1 MFQNKTKNISKVIV
15 TVDLL
20 LLLVSILLAKSAGYS
35 WELQNNFYIF
45 FTVSCLF
52 IWMALAL
59 KLGLYDL
66 PRIIQL
72 DKIINQILNAFV
84 CFSFLSSGLI
94 FIITENKFSRS
105 HILVFL
111 VSFFFFILIW
121 RVLFVFWLK
130 YTRRKGNLDSKI
142 VIVGIDKNMT
152 NLINKVYLNRDYGYN
167 ILGVFTDT
175 EEYNRDEKY
184 TKGKLIDVF
193 DFLEKNKTDQIIISL
208 PHTQNKLLN
217 DLLKYADNSMIRV
230 RVIPEFSEYLSQV
243 FTIDYIQNVP
253 VMKLRR
259 EPLQSLTN
267 RVLKR
272 VFDFIIATLTILLV
286 FSWLFPMI
294 ALIIKFTSR
303 GPVFFSQMRTGKD
316 GVPFRCLK
324 FRSMEV
330 NDESDDK
337 QAVKGDKRITRFGAF
352 MRRTSVDELPQIV
365 NVFFNQM
372 SLVGP
377 RPHMLKHTEEY
388 KSLIDKFML
397 RHFAKPGVTG
407 WAQINGLRGETKHV
421 SDMAKRAE
429 ADIWYIENWNF
440 MLDVKIILITAWSM
454 LFKKDDNAF

>member
-1 MFQNKTKNISKVIV
+1 MFSSNNKNISKVIV
-15 TVDLL
+15 TVDLI
-20 LLLVSILLAKSAGYS
+20 LLLVSILLAKSAGYN
-35 WELQNNFYIF
+35 WELQNKLFYVF
-45 FTVSCLF
+45 FITSCLF
-52 IWMALAL
+52 IWVVLAL
-59 KLGLYDL
+59 KFGLYDV

-72 DKIINQILNAFV
+72 DKIINQILNAFFS
-84 CFSFLSSGLI
+84 FSFLSSGMI
-94 FIITENKFSRS
+94 FMITENKFSRS
-105 HILVFL
+105 FVL
-111 VSFFFFILIW
+111 VSLVCFFVFIMIW
-121 RVLFVFWLK
+121 RILFVYWLK
-130 YTRRKGNLDSKI
+130 YTRRKGNLDCKI

-152 NLINKVYLNRDYGYN
+152 NLISKVYLNRDYGYN
-167 ILGVFTDT
+167 ILGIFTDID
-175 EEYNRDEKY
+175 EYNKKY
-184 TKGKLIDVF
+184 TKGRLIDVF
-193 DFLEKNKTDQIIISL
+193 KFLEDNKTDQIIISL
-208 PHTQNKLLN
+208 SKVKDKLTN
-217 DLLKYADNSMIRV
+217 DLLKYANNNLIRV
-230 RVIPEFSEYLSQV
+230 QVIPEFSEYLYQIFS
-243 FTIDYIQNVP
+243 IDYEQKVP
-253 VMKLRR
+253 MMKLNKD
-259 EPLQSLTN
+259 PLQSMVN
-267 RVLKR
+267 KVLKR
-272 VFDFIIATLTILLV
+272 FFDFIIATLAILLV

-294 ALIIKFTSR
+294 ALIIKFTSK

-352 MRRTSVDELPQIV
+352 MRRTSIDELPQIV
-365 NVFFNQM
+365 NVFLNQM

-388 KSLIDKFML
+388 KILIDKFML